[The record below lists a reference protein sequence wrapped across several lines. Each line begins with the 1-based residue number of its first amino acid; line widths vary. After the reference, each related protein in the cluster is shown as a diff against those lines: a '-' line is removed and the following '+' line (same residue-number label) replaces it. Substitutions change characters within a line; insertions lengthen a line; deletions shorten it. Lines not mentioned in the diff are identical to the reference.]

1 MTKGQ
6 LEAKISEEVSRFES
20 DYMGRGPKQIR
31 TTIVKDMIIIRLIG
45 FLTPSER
52 RLAEEVYGIELLKK
66 LRTSLFEKS
75 KRHLISSIRN
85 SIDIQVLTTH
95 SDVSTVT
102 GEKVILF
109 VLKSDLESTL
119 QQ

>member
-20 DYMGRGPKQIR
+20 EFMGRGPKQIR

-45 FLTPSER
+45 FLSPSER
-52 RLAEEVYGIELLKK
+52 NLAESSQGIDLLKK
-66 LRTSLFEKS
+66 LRTSLFEQS
-75 KRHLISSIRN
+75 KGHLISLIRN
-85 SIDIQVLTTH
+85 SIDIEVVSTH

-102 GEKVILF
+102 GEKVILL
-109 VLKSDLESTL
+109 VADSDLESTL
-119 QQ
+119 Q

>member
-20 DYMGRGPKQIR
+20 EYMGRGPKQIR

-45 FLTPSER
+45 FLSPSER
-52 RLAEEVYGIELLKK
+52 NLAENSQGIDLLKK
-66 LRTSLFEKS
+66 LRTSLFEQS
-75 KRHLISSIRN
+75 KAHLISSIKN
-85 SIDIQVLTTH
+85 SIDIQVVSTH

-109 VLKSDLESTL
+109 VADTDLESTL
-119 QQ
+119 Q